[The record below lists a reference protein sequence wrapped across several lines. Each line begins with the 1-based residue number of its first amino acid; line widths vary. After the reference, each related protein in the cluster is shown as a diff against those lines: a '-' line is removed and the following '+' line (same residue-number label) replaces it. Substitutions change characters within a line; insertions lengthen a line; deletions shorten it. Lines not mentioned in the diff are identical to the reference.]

1 MTPAQRDDTA
11 PTLSRRPWL
20 PYLALLSGI
29 LALSLSSLFV
39 RWANDAPGP
48 VTAFYRMAVATAAF
62 APLFI
67 REVRRHR
74 LGATR
79 RWLFLPLLGGCFTAL
94 DHTTW
99 SIALHET
106 RIATATLMNNLAP
119 LWVGLFAALI
129 WRESLR
135 GRFWLGLALTLS
147 GATLVLGSDFIY
159 RPQLNRGNFLA
170 LGSSLFYAAYFLTT
184 QRGRER
190 FPALVY
196 IFLVTATASLVLLG
210 INLAGAQPLS
220 GFAPSTY
227 LAFLGAG
234 LISQVIGYFSV
245 AYALGHLPASVVAP
259 TMVAQPVLTALMA
272 IPLAGEPLNLTQIL
286 GGMVVLSGIYLVN
299 LSTPQAQHQPTAA
312 EPQPEIPIPQSN
324 PERQP

>member
-1 MTPAQRDDTA
+1 MEMKP
-11 PTLSRRPWL
+11 RRPWL

-39 RWANDAPGP
+39 RWASDAPGT
-48 VTAFYRMAVATAAF
+48 VTAFYRMVVASAVF
-62 APLFI
+62 APFFI
-67 REVRRHR
+67 HEVRMRG
-74 LGATR
+74 LGNVR
-79 RWLFLPLLGGCFTAL
+79 RWLFLPLLGGAFTAL
-94 DHTTW
+94 DHATW
-99 SIALHET
+99 STALHET

-129 WRESLR
+129 WREALG

-159 RPQLNRGNFLA
+159 RPQFNQGNFLA

-184 QRGRER
+184 QRGREH
-190 FPALVY
+190 FAALVY
-196 IFLVTATASLVLLG
+196 IFLVTLTASLVLLG
-210 INLAGAQPLS
+210 INLGTHQPLI
-220 GFAPSTY
+220 GFAPRTY

-234 LISQVIGYFSV
+234 LVSQVIGYFSV
-245 AYALGHLPASVVAP
+245 AYALGHLPAAVVAP

-286 GGMVVLSGIYLVN
+286 GGMIVLSGIYLVN
-299 LSTPQAQHQPTAA
+299 LSTPAPKPARNATTILS
-312 EPQPEIPIPQSN
+312 EP
-324 PERQP
+324 